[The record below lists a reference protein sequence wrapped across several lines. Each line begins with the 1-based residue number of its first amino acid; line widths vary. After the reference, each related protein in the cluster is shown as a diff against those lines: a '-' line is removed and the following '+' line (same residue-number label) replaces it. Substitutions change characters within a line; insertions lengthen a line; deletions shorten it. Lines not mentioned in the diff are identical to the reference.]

1 HRQPLRWAGR
11 RDARHRAYPGDEIAD
26 ELATLLAGLVLAR
39 DECEGRHA
47 AWVEAEV
54 EGAEALDGSN
64 EERRPGDE
72 QHGECHL
79 PGDKRAVDAT
89 RAASQSRFTA
99 LAVQTA
105 DRVETAAEHAPDGR
119 HRDRG
124 RDGER
129 EEERRDKGHP

>member
-1 HRQPLRWAGR
+1 M
-11 RDARHRAYPGDEIAD
+11 
-26 ELATLLAGLVLAR
+26 
-39 DECEGRHA
+39 
-47 AWVEAEV
+47 
-54 EGAEALDGSN
+54 
-64 EERRPGDE
+64 
-72 QHGECHL
+72 
-79 PGDKRAVDAT
+79 DAT

-129 EEERRDKGHP
+129 EEERRDKGHPTHRHRAGESVLQRQTRDERAESTDGDRRAEHRRADGEDEGLGEDLARDPTVAGA